1 MAIFM
6 GLNGPG
12 RGSVASSPQAADG
25 ADPQSAGD
33 MRHESCDVVIVNY
46 NAGALL
52 AEGVRSLLGSRPG
65 HIVVVDNASTD
76 GSLIDLEKLSAS
88 APITIIRN
96 PGNLGFAAGCNI
108 GAAASTA
115 QAVLFLNPDCRMA
128 LGALEA
134 MLDELFSDPQIGMV
148 GPSVLNPDGSQQRG
162 SRRKIPTP
170 LSGFTRAFGITYL
183 SRFWPG
189 IFGDFN
195 QHTDGLPSGPSDVE
209 AISGSC
215 MLVKREAM
223 DKVGPWDEGYFLHC
237 EDLDWCMRFSQA
249 GWRIVFVPEAQ
260 AIHVGGAS
268 SRSRPIFVE
277 WHKHQ
282 GMMRF
287 YHKFYANK
295 YPAPLLW
302 LVGAGVWLR
311 FGAIAAVHW
320 FRNALGALRAGRA
333 S

>member
-1 MAIFM
+1 M
-6 GLNGPG
+6 GVNGPG
-12 RGSVASSPQAADG
+12 RGLVASSSRPARG
-25 ADPQSAGD
+25 ADSPSAD
-33 MRHESCDVVIVNY
+33 EMHHHRCDVVIVNY

-52 AEGVRSLLGSRPG
+52 VEGVRSLFASHPG
-65 HIVVVDNASTD
+65 RIVVVDNASTD

-108 GAAASTA
+108 GAGASAA
-115 QAVLFLNPDCRMA
+115 QAVLFLNPDCRMEPA
-128 LGALEA
+128 ALEV
-134 MLDELFSDPQIGMV
+134 MLAELFSAPKIGMV

-170 LSGFTRAFGITYL
+170 MSGFTRAFGLTYL
-183 SRFWPG
+183 GRLWPDM
-189 IFGDFN
+189 FGDFN
-195 QHTDGLPSGPSDVE
+195 QHADELPSGPSDVE

-223 DKVGPWDEGYFLHC
+223 DEVGPWDEGYFLHC
-237 EDLDWCMRFSQA
+237 DDLDWCMRFSQA
-249 GWRIVFVPEAQ
+249 GWRIVFVPEAR

-277 WHKHQ
+277 WHKHR

-287 YHKFYANK
+287 YRKFFSK
-295 YPAPLLW
+295 EYPAPLLW

-311 FGAIAAVHW
+311 FGAIAAVYGL
-320 FRNALGALRAGRA
+320 RNALGALRAGRA